1 MLYSQEIAAGIGI
14 GHPLAVK
21 FSGAGKFEPA
31 GFLSYTGAQFF
42 LSVILS

>member
-1 MLYSQEIAAGIGI
+1 MTDREVAAETGI
-14 GHPLAVK
+14 GHRLAVK

-31 GFLSYTGAQFF
+31 GFLTYVRAQFFF